1 MQLSENNNLSICPTK
16 CALSEAHRWMLIRS
30 LNNEIGMYI
39 VYIIV
44 YIYIYI
50 YIYIHIYYYILY
62 IYMYIYILIYI
73 LIYTL
78 IYLRRADQLTWRLFL
93 FLQQPYFLTQGDR
106 KKT

>member
-39 VYIIV
+39 VYI

-50 YIYIHIYYYILY
+50 YIYTI
-62 IYMYIYILIYI
+62 MFYIYICIYVLIYI
-73 LIYTL
+73 LI
-78 IYLRRADQLTWRLFL
+78 IYIDSFKAS
-93 FLQQPYFLTQGDR
+93 
-106 KKT
+106 